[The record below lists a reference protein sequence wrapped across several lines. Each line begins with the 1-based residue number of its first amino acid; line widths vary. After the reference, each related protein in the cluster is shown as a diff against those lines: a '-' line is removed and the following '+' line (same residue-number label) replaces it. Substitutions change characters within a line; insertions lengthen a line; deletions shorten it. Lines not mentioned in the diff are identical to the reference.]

1 MQSLMIFLM
10 KLNSM
15 PLSHPYQGR
24 RFPNFSTFTYL
35 KLVLATCII
44 AFLSL
49 GAHDLAIAHL
59 GIPYPDSGG
68 VPAWAKFVGVFL
80 RICAVVYFCRM
91 ASWYLD
97 RQSAVAAALLM
108 GALMVLF
115 HETFRVIV
123 VDNVMVEGWIDHRWI
138 YMVLQRLPDACVN
151 FFWGAVAVVIAR
163 RIAGTKLLISAIAVL
178 ASTAVSFFLVRP
190 WIAAACGML
199 VDALH
204 LSEPSE
210 VWQMPYN
217 FYVYK
222 FIYGGFIEPAI
233 AMFVMVWLAWPGL
246 KGSSARRIAIFAF
259 VTLMMRGRV
268 VSTFIYCFWSNQ
280 PLGTAIAAA
289 GQFFVETLILVV
301 LSAYVWSLVT
311 KGIGEHKDVPA

>member
-1 MQSLMIFLM
+1 MSF
-10 KLNSM
+10 
-15 PLSHPYQGR
+15 SHPYQGR
-24 RFPNFSTFTYL
+24 RFPDFSLLTCL
-35 KLVLATCII
+35 KLVLAACSI

-68 VPAWAKFVGVFL
+68 VPAWAKLAGVFL
-80 RICAVVYFCRM
+80 RIGATVYFCRL

-97 RQSAVAAALLM
+97 QRSTVTAALIM
-108 GALMVLF
+108 GALVVFF

-123 VDNVMVEGWIDHRWI
+123 VDNVMVDGWIDCRWI
-138 YMVLQRLPDACVN
+138 YMVLKRLPDACVN

-163 RIAGTKLLISAIAVL
+163 RVVGRQLMLIAAAVL
-178 ASTAVSFFLVRP
+178 ASSLVSYFLIRP
-190 WIAAACGML
+190 GIAAACGML

-204 LSEPSE
+204 MSEPPE

-222 FIYGGFIEPAI
+222 YIYGGFIEPAI

-246 KGSSARRIAIFAF
+246 QGTPARRIAIFAF

-268 VSTFIYCFWSNQ
+268 IGTFVYCFWSNQ
-280 PLGTAIAAA
+280 PLGTAIAAY
-289 GQFFVETLILVV
+289 GQFFVETLILVT
-301 LSAYVWSLVT
+301 LTAYVWSLVV
-311 KGIGEHKDVPA
+311 KDVSARRAAPA

>member
-1 MQSLMIFLM
+1 
-10 KLNSM
+10 M
-15 PLSHPYQGR
+15 PFPHPYQGR
-24 RFPNFSTFTYL
+24 RFPDFSPFTCL
-35 KLVLATCII
+35 KLVLATCVI

-68 VPAWAKFVGVFL
+68 VPAWAKFLGVFL
-80 RICAVVYFCRM
+80 RIGATVYFCRL

-97 RQSAVAAALLM
+97 RQSTLAAALLM
-108 GALMVLF
+108 GALVVFF

-151 FFWGAVAVVIAR
+151 FFWGAVAVFIAR
-163 RIAGTKLLISAIAVL
+163 RVAGKKLLIAAVAVL
-178 ASTAVSFFLVRP
+178 ASTAVSFFLIRP
-190 WIAAACGML
+190 GIAAACGML

-204 LSEPSE
+204 LSEPPE

-233 AMFVMVWLAWPGL
+233 AMFVMAWLAWPGL
-246 KGSSARRIAIFAF
+246 QGSVARRIAIFAF

-268 VSTFIYCFWSNQ
+268 IATFIYCFWSNQ

-289 GQFFVETLILVV
+289 GQFFVETLILVA
-301 LSAYVWSLVT
+301 LTAYVWSLVA
-311 KGIGEHKDVPA
+311 KDVSADKAVPA